1 MPELTELVARVR
13 AGDGAG
19 AAMVAAFRDTV
30 VLVPQEESR
39 TLAAGDAGGI
49 RWLFAFTSEAEL
61 ARWALARGADGAS
74 SQAYVSVLG
83 RRLLRSGAG
92 VALDVAGQAPM
103 LLPPVRGIVPDELA
117 VDA

>member
-1 MPELTELVARVR
+1 M
-13 AGDGAG
+13 
-19 AAMVAAFRDTV
+19 
-30 VLVPQEESR
+30 
-39 TLAAGDAGGI
+39 
-49 RWLFAFTSEAEL
+49 
-61 ARWALARGADGAS
+61 
-74 SQAYVSVLG
+74 SVLG